1 MAYTAME
8 PSDTSEPLVR
18 VDYDRVQHDV
28 YAKGRALPA
37 QAIQRYMD
45 LFAERLPAR
54 RPLTFVDLG
63 SGTGRFTPGL
73 AEAFGG
79 PVYGVEPAAAMRRT
93 AEIGAAH
100 PRVSYLAGEAA
111 AIPLPDASADA
122 LLMFLS
128 FHHFPDKPI
137 AAREIARV
145 VKPGGR
151 VFLRSGFKGRIPDH
165 WWRSYFPRSGEI
177 EEAMFPSMAE
187 ACGVFEAA
195 GFQTVEIVPLIVPF
209 EGDMAEA
216 VARLHLR
223 AASTFE
229 HMTEAELDEGFA
241 RLDAALAAGTIEEK
255 PTLGDFIVFERGPN
269 PSGRTAP

>member
-1 MAYTAME
+1 ME
-8 PSDTSEPLVR
+8 QHPHPEQPLER

-37 QAIQRYMD
+37 DAIQRYMD
-45 LFAERLPAR
+45 LFAERLPTK
-54 RPLTFVDLG
+54 RPLTVIDLG

-79 PVYGVEPAAAMRRT
+79 PVYGVEPAAAMRRS
-93 AEIGAAH
+93 AEAGSAH
-100 PRVSYLAGEAA
+100 PRVSYVEGNAT

-122 LLMFLS
+122 MLMFLS
-128 FHHFPDKPI
+128 YHHFPDKPA

-145 VKPGGR
+145 IRPGGR
-151 VFLRSGFKGRIPDH
+151 VLLRSGFKGRIPDH

-177 EEAMFPSMAE
+177 EEAMFPAIDE
-187 ACGVFEAA
+187 TCAIFEAA
-195 GFQTVEIVPLIVPF
+195 GFATAEVVPLVVPF
-209 EGDMAEA
+209 EGDLAEA

-229 HMTEAELDEGFA
+229 HMTQVELDEGFA
-241 RLDAALAAGTIEEK
+241 NLDAALAAGTIEKK
-255 PTLGDFIVFERGPN
+255 PTLGDFIVFERI
-269 PSGRTAP
+269 

>member
-1 MAYTAME
+1 ME
-8 PSDTSEPLVR
+8 PSRTPTSLSP
-18 VDYDRVQHDV
+18 VDYDRVQHAN

-37 QAIQRYMD
+37 AAIQRYMD
-45 LFAERLPAR
+45 LFAQWLPPR
-54 RPLTFVDLG
+54 RPLTFIDLG

-79 PVYGVEPAAAMRRT
+79 PVYGVEPAAAMRRS
-93 AEIGAAH
+93 AESGAAH

-111 AIPLPDASADA
+111 AIPLPAASADG

-128 FHHFPDKPI
+128 YHHYPDKPA

-165 WWRSYFPRSGEI
+165 WWRAYFPRSGEI
-177 EEAMFPSMAE
+177 EEAMFPAIDE
-187 ACGVFEAA
+187 TCAVFEAA
-195 GFQTVEIVPLIVPF
+195 GFETVEVVPLVVPF
-209 EGDMAEA
+209 EGDLAEA

-229 HMTEAELDEGFA
+229 HMTAEELDEGFA
-241 RLDAALAAGTIEEK
+241 RLDAALAAGTIEQK
-255 PTLGDFIVFERGPN
+255 PTLGDFIVFERTSQTPEN
-269 PSGRTAP
+269 MSS